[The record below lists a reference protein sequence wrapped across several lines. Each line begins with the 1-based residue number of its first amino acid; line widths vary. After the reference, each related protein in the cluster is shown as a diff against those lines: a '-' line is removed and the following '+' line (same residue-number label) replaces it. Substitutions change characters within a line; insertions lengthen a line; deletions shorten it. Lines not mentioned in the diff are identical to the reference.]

1 MGTKFKG
8 SAKEIAALN
17 TFIKITRCGETLNSR
32 FNLILSENSLTEGQ
46 FNVLDALYHLGNLT
60 QKELSKKLMKSGG
73 NITMVIDNLEKLG
86 FVRRKRG
93 DKDRRTFSIQL
104 TAAGKSKFKVV
115 IPQVV
120 NFISEKMNVLTFK
133 EQQELQKICRRIGLG
148 KK

>member
-1 MGTKFKG
+1 MGSKFKG

-17 TFIKITRCGETLNSR
+17 TFIKITRCVETLNSR
-32 FNLILSENSLTEGQ
+32 VNLILSENSLTEGQ
-46 FNVLDALYHLGNLT
+46 FSVLDSLYHLGNLT

-133 EQQELQKICRRIGLG
+133 EQQELQKICKRIGLE